1 MTTKQLKVKFAQVGN
16 AIDLSQ
22 EDAKVIISHLV
33 DPSHTPVQAFRSHYW
48 NFLAQDSFVLKE
60 FVSDWHDAM
69 LGDEEE
75 DDQTYEFYNSID
87 EEWSDYLDDAIDWYC
102 DQKGFSL
109 LGETED
115 HFIFVS
121 NKLIDKGI
129 VSERPTSFDQTLKS
143 MEAYD

>member
-48 NFLAQDSFVLKE
+48 NFLAQDSFVLKD
-60 FVSDWHDAM
+60 FVSDYRDAA
-69 LGDEEE
+69 LSDEDE
-75 DDQTYEFYNSID
+75 DDQDD
-87 EEWSDYLDDAIDWYC
+87 ELYDDADEDWSDYLDDAIDWYC
-102 DQKGFSL
+102 DQEGYTL
-109 LGETED
+109 LAETKD

-129 VSERPTSFDQTLKS
+129 VSE
-143 MEAYD
+143 